1 VSGAPAPKRARSSKA
16 GASRAKT
23 PRSIDAE
30 VERILSTLERKG
42 TRAGRDGMAR
52 YALPSDRAFGVSMKD
67 VQALAAEIGRDH
79 ALALALWETDRY
91 EARALCAYVDEP
103 ARVTPAQMDRW
114 CRDFDNWGICDTLCF
129 ALFDR
134 TPHAWRMIDR
144 WATRKPEFERRASF
158 ALLASLALHDRDA
171 GDGPFLERLPLIERA
186 ATDERNF
193 VRKGVVWALRS
204 IGSRNTE
211 LHRAANELARRLAA
225 MDDRT
230 ARATGKEVLRELAKP
245 AVQKRLDARER
256 SARST
261 KPATSRRRAK
271 P

>member
-1 VSGAPAPKRARSSKA
+1 MSGASAPKRARSSKA

-30 VERILSTLERKG
+30 VERILATLERKG

-129 ALFDR
+129 ALFDARMAPGRSMGDAQTGVR
-134 TPHAWRMIDR
+134 TACVV
-144 WATRKPEFERRASF
+144 
-158 ALLASLALHDRDA
+158 
-171 GDGPFLERLPLIERA
+171 RA
-186 ATDERNF
+186 ARL
-193 VRKGVVWALRS
+193 A
-204 IGSRNTE
+204 
-211 LHRAANELARRLAA
+211 RAA
-225 MDDRT
+225 
-230 ARATGKEVLRELAKP
+230 
-245 AVQKRLDARER
+245 R
-256 SARST
+256 SRHG
-261 KPATSRRRAK
+261 
-271 P
+271 